1 MTSCH
6 LSGLRKIIKSY
17 LIAVLWRWKVLQ
29 IKALLGGEVM
39 LTEVGTWFLQS
50 FSLSTPIPVE
60 GCRKM
65 HVNCLLLEELLFINK
80 VIGRIST

>member
-1 MTSCH
+1 
-6 LSGLRKIIKSY
+6 
-17 LIAVLWRWKVLQ
+17 
-29 IKALLGGEVM
+29 M
-39 LTEVGTWFLQS
+39 LTGVGTWFLQS

-65 HVNCLLLEELLFINK
+65 HANCLLLEELLFINK